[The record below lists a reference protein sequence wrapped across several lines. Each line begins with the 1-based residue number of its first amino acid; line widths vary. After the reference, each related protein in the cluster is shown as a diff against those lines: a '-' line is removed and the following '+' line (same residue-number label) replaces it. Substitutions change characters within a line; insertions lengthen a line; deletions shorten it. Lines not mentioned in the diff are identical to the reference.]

1 MPKLYV
7 MVGVPGSGKSTMIKH
22 LKTKLDDPYIYS
34 TDDHIEIFA
43 ALAGKTYSDVFKEK
57 IQDATNMAD
66 RGLVEAVAAGRD
78 IIWDQTNMAAKKRA
92 TILRRV
98 TPDYFKIAWAI
109 RPPATPTEW
118 ALLKRR
124 LADRPGKTIPPQVV
138 ASMASQYQEPDLEEG
153 FDDVKIFN
161 MTGEIVAS

>member
-1 MPKLYV
+1 MRKIYV
-7 MVGVPGSGKSTMIKH
+7 MVGIPGSGKSTMIRH
-22 LKTKLDDPYIYS
+22 LKPQLDDPYIYS

-43 ALAGKTYSDVFKEK
+43 ALAGKTYSDVFKDK
-57 IQDATNMAD
+57 IQDATNLAD
-66 RGLVEAVAAGRD
+66 RGLVEAVAAGQD

-109 RPPATPTEW
+109 RPPEGNEW
-118 ALLKRR
+118 LELKRR
-124 LADRPGKTIPPQVV
+124 LAGRVGKDIPAQVIN
-138 ASMASQYQEPDLEEG
+138 SMAAQYQEPTLEEG

-161 MTGEIVAS
+161 MTGEIVAV